1 VRLTA
6 TTTGAPA
13 VRPDP
18 ARPHYGIVGM
28 RERAVSLG
36 GELEA
41 GPIDDGWS
49 VSCRIPL
56 GDGDTP

>member
-1 VRLTA
+1 VQLAA
-6 TTTGAPA
+6 TTNGAP
-13 VRPDP
+13 VGGPDP

-41 GPIDDGWS
+41 GPVDGGWC

-56 GDGDTP
+56 GNGDES